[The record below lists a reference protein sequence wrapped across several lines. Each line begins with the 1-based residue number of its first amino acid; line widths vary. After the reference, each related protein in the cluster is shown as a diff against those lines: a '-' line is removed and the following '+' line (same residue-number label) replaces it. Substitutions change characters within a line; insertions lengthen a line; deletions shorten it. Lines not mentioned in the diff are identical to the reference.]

1 MKVSTKDLLK
11 LFKVQVGQKIK
22 AGNTVMVV
30 TELGLQ
36 YNNDIVPFN
45 TLLGVDYEV
54 IQSLEHCTCDD
65 MECGDCPLRLFEC
78 SYGRHLTLKE
88 KVDFLEVN
96 GLDPRCVKVLREAL
110 NDVPKTSK

>member
-36 YNNDIVPFN
+36 YNDDIVPFN

-54 IQSLEHCTCDD
+54 VQCLEHCTCDS
-65 MECGDCPLRLFEC
+65 MECSDCPLRFFEC
-78 SYGRHLTLKE
+78 GYGRHRTLKE
-88 KVDFLEVN
+88 KVDLLEKD
-96 GLDPRCVKVLREAL
+96 GLDSRIVKILKETL
-110 NDVPKTSK
+110 CSTKTH